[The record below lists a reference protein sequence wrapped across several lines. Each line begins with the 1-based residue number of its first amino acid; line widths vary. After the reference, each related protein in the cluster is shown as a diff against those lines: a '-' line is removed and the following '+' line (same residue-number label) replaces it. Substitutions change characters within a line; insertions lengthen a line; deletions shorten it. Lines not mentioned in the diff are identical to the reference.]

1 MDIETLKHTNE
12 QLIST
17 LDEVKRIQDEGR
29 EKRRAAEEELGRIE
43 GQLKE
48 KLLQVRGN

>member
-17 LDEVKRIQDEGR
+17 LDEVLNIQKEGAAKRKE
-29 EKRRAAEEELGRIE
+29 AEVELGKIE
-43 GQLKE
+43 GVLKQ
-48 KLLQVRGN
+48 KLMELRG

>member
-17 LDEVKRIQDEGR
+17 LDDVMKIQDEGR
-29 EKRRAAEEELGRIE
+29 EKRKAAEQELVQIE
-43 GQLKE
+43 NQLKGKILE
-48 KLLQVRGN
+48 AARR